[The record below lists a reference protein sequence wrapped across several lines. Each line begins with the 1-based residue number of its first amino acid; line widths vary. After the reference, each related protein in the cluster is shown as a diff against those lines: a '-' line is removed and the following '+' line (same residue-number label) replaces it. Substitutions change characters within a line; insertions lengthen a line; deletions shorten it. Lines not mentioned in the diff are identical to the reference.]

1 MKQGI
6 DADVASMTQAEKTML
21 RYQYVM
27 NSAKLSMGDFAK
39 TADTWAN
46 VVKTLKQQFQALGGT
61 IGTVFINAFKPAL
74 IALRNFMQHVLD
86 FAKTVADA
94 LGAIFGWTIEV
105 TAAGS
110 TIDEDLGS
118 AADSM
123 GDIGSG
129 AGDAAD
135 GLGNAAGNAADLAKK
150 LSVLPFD
157 ELNQLAKDT
166 GGGGSGSS
174 GGSNGGS
181 NGGSSGGGG
190 MSGSGAN
197 AALARTESV
206 LEKITSSISSLEELG
221 AYISEALTNALMS
234 IKWDE
239 IYEKARGF
247 GTGLAQFLNGLITPD
262 LFSAIGHTIAGAINT
277 VLNASDAFTDEFDFV
292 NLGNSIAAGIN
303 QFARDV
309 DLDLAV
315 DAFLGWANGILDT
328 MIAAIGKIQ
337 WSGIGTK
344 ISNSLKEGD
353 FEGVAAKVGQLLTAK
368 FQATGS
374 FIGSIDWSGLGTKLG
389 ESINS
394 FFSNLKLENV
404 GASFATAGNAIV
416 SFVGSAVSSV
426 SFTDVGTNVANGINK
441 VFSTFNFKD
450 LATTTS
456 NVATGIL
463 DFLIAAIEGVNWANV
478 GKSIGD
484 FFLGIKWG
492 EVLGKSAQLIFDI
505 GGALLA
511 ALLGAIGSLG
521 EHALDLGSK
530 MTSVLTDAF
539 KDYDFDLL
547 GSFIGDIGSE
557 ASAMITDVKIF
568 ASKVRQALD
577 EMLLKFAQDHP
588 TLASFL
594 GIDETKLTL
603 DIEAQIKKQSD
614 LRDEKDK
621 YLEESGRVTKAED
634 HTGGNTMIEAAA
646 GIDEVDNQLGYKP
659 PIESKANL
667 ADASVAS
674 AIMGANKPKLDAKAN
689 VNEADNA
696 LGYKPGLD
704 AKATINEAQNKSG
717 FTPSVSASAAFS
729 TFDDKFGT
737 RPAMTTIAWF
747 NDYRANSA
755 TGWNKPHMGAIAW
768 FNDSR
773 ANSATGWK
781 KPHMTAN
788 AWFNESRA
796 NSATGWK
803 KPSMAAKA
811 KFNDWNATSSNGWSK
826 PSMAAKAKFNSYS
839 NDLGTPTISVKA
851 KITSVSVS
859 GALAGI
865 KLITGYNGGIFKI
878 GKGFQP
884 FPSFASGGYPYGG
897 QIFRARENGN
907 PELVGTLK
915 GSTAV
920 MNNNQIVASVS
931 DGVAKAISN
940 IRFQMTGF
948 RPPEVDVNAL
958 QGIIE
963 YAVVS
968 ALANNATQRPIQN
981 YVTVKMPNG
990 EVLARAVDD
999 GHRTLNYRS
1008 QAVAT

>member
-118 AADSM
+118 AADSV
-123 GDIGSG
+123 GDLGSG

-166 GGGGSGSS
+166 GGGGSGGS
-174 GGSNGGS
+174 GGSGGGGS
-181 NGGSSGGGG
+181 GGSSGGGG
-190 MSGSGAN
+190 MSGNGAN
-197 AALARTESV
+197 AALVRTESV

-303 QFARDV
+303 HFAADV

-328 MIAAIGKIQ
+328 LIAAIGKIQ

-353 FEGVAAKVGQLLTAK
+353 FEGVAAKVGQLLTTK
-368 FQATGS
+368 FQAIGS

-416 SFVGSAVSSV
+416 SFISSAVSSV

-450 LATTTS
+450 LATTTSTS

-505 GGALLA
+505 GGALLTVI
-511 ALLGAIGSLG
+511 LGAIGSLG

-547 GSFIGDIGSE
+547 GTVFGDIGSDATSIINTLKLT
-557 ASAMITDVKIF
+557 ASQM
-568 ASKVRQALD
+568 RQALD
-577 EMLLKFAQDHP
+577 EMLLQFAQDHP
-588 TLASFL
+588 NIASLL
-594 GIDETKLTL
+594 GIDQEKLTV
-603 DIEAQIKKQSD
+603 DIEAQITKQKD
-614 LRDEKDK
+614 LRDEINKH
-621 YLEESGRVTKAED
+621 LP
-634 HTGGNTMIEAAA
+634 NT
-646 GIDEVDNQLGYKP
+646 
-659 PIESKANL
+659 
-667 ADASVAS
+667 AD
-674 AIMGANKPKLDAKAN
+674 
-689 VNEADNA
+689 
-696 LGYKPGLD
+696 
-704 AKATINEAQNKSG
+704 INEAKNEL
-717 FTPSVSASAAFS
+717 
-729 TFDDKFGT
+729 
-737 RPAMTTIAWF
+737 
-747 NDYRANSA
+747 
-755 TGWNKPHMGAIAW
+755 TGN
-768 FNDSR
+768 
-773 ANSATGWK
+773 K
-781 KPHMTAN
+781 KPYVPVTSKFDEAYNGLSAKDKTIDTTSKYTAVQKG
-788 AWFNESRA
+788 AL
-796 NSATGWK
+796 TGAQK
-803 KPSMAAKA
+803 TI
-811 KFNDWNATSSNGWSK
+811 NTVSK
-826 PSMAAKAKFNSYS
+826 YTAVQKGALTGAQKTIN
-839 NDLGTPTISVKA
+839 TISKY
-851 KITSVSVS
+851 TSRQDGLS
-859 GALAGI
+859 GDEKTI
-865 KLITGYNGGIFKI
+865 KVTARYWNVRDSLSKSQKTINVVARYSKTSNYATEKYYGGVFKNNRWYNI
-878 GKGFQP
+878 QN
-884 FPSFASGGYPYGG
+884 FASGGSPYGG

-931 DGVAKAISN
+931 DGVARAIAG
-940 IRFQMTGF
+940 IRFQMSGF
-948 RPPEVDVNAL
+948 KPPEINIGAL
-958 QGIIE
+958 TGAIE
-963 YAVVS
+963 YAVAS
-968 ALANNATQRPIQN
+968 ALASNANNRPIDVYATIKTQN
-981 YVTVKMPNG
+981 D
-990 EVLARAVDD
+990 EVLARAVAR
-999 GHRTLNYRS
+999 GNQSMNYRES
-1008 QAVAT
+1008 AVSA